1 MLRGSQR
8 ITTMQVAVIGGGI
21 NGLCIAW
28 QLAIDGY
35 SVSLYEKGALMAETS
50 SASTKLLHGGLRYLE
65 QGSFG
70 LVKEA
75 LRERA
80 WWLAHA
86 PQLAH
91 PVELLLPIYQSGR
104 SRWLVKCG
112 LLLYD
117 LLAGNKNIQSHS
129 WCDLTTIMADQTP
142 LNTTGLLG
150 GYRFFDGQMDDHAL
164 GLWVAEQAS
173 QLGVNIVEQMLVDK
187 VTVDGDVILGGQTLH
202 FDRVINVA
210 GPWAEQLLTNSG
222 IVSQYRLDL
231 VRGSH
236 LLLSGQLTRGYFL
249 EHPKD
254 QRVFFTLPYQ
264 GKILLGTTEVRQA
277 IDEANQC
284 SSQERDYLLEGFN
297 HFFENNKSEHDIIS
311 CFSGL
316 RPLLR
321 SADDPNKASREYEIE
336 RINCLINVW
345 GGKWTTSRSLARK
358 VVKNLR

>member
-1 MLRGSQR
+1 
-8 ITTMQVAVIGGGI
+8 MQVAVIGGGI
-21 NGLCIAW
+21 NGLCVAW
-28 QLAIDGY
+28 QLAKNGH
-35 SVSLYEKGALMAETS
+35 SVSLYEKGTLMAETS

-75 LRERA
+75 LSERA
-80 WWLAHA
+80 WWLSQVPHI
-86 PQLAH
+86 AH
-91 PVELLLPIYQSGR
+91 PVELLLPLYQGGR
-104 SRWLVKCG
+104 SRALVKSG

-117 LLAGNKNIQSHS
+117 LLAGSKNIERHS
-129 WCDLTTIMADQTP
+129 WCDLASIAGDNAQLKTA
-142 LNTTGLLG
+142 GLLG

-164 GLWVAEQAS
+164 GLWVAEQARQS
-173 QLGVNIVEQMLVDK
+173 AVTIVEHMPVDK
-187 VTVDGDVILGGQTLH
+187 LTLEGAVLFNNGKTLQ
-202 FDRVINVA
+202 FDRVINVT
-210 GPWAEQLLTNSG
+210 GPWVEKLLVNSG
-222 IVSQYRLDL
+222 ITRQYHLDL

-236 LLLSGQLTRGYFL
+236 LLLTGQLSRGYFL
-249 EHPKD
+249 EHPND

-264 GKILLGTTEVRQA
+264 GNILLGTTEVRQT

-284 SSQERDYLLEGFN
+284 SNQERDYLLEGFN
-297 HFFENNKSEHDIIS
+297 AFFEDQKSEQDIIS

-345 GGKWTTSRSLARK
+345 GGKWTTARALARK
-358 VVKNLR
+358 VVKHLR